1 LLHDIVPTLL
11 ESPIVKDFSWS
22 PLIHHAFRK
31 NEHHFSSHQE
41 RSLQSILF
49 PSIFPRNKASSSHSD
64 NCTDLS
70 ANSLPPTPSPAHIKP
85 LPLLALHLRRGD
97 FIQHCE
103 SLAHWRSTYTG
114 FNTLQSL
121 PDRFFVENST
131 LLESLSDEEIQ
142 DRYKEKC
149 FPDIDAVRKSVVRA
163 VNEWR
168 RTRLEIELEKRWWLP
183 KGWRSKVEQARVKKM
198 LRKVYIMTNG
208 DREFLRELKEG
219 LYDDAHR
226 SSTTSDSPSADHG
239 YDYDFVWDWEEVS
252 TSRDLEWGW
261 ETKYVAQAVDMY
273 VGQRAELFIGN
284 GFSSLTANVVLMR
297 FAAGV
302 EPWRTRFW

>member
-1 LLHDIVPTLL
+1 
-11 ESPIVKDFSWS
+11 VKDFAWS
-22 PLIHHAFRK
+22 PLVHYAFRK
-31 NEHHFSSHQE
+31 NEHHFSSHYE
-41 RSLQSILF
+41 KSLPNILF
-49 PSIFPRNKASSSHSD
+49 PSIFPRNKASSSHNNDYADSHVI
-64 NCTDLS
+64 
-70 ANSLPPTPSPAHIKP
+70 SLPPTPSSAQTKP

-97 FIQHCE
+97 FIQHCDGL
-103 SLAHWRSTYTG
+103 SQWHSTYTG
-114 FNTLQSL
+114 FNTLPSL
-121 PDRFFVENST
+121 PDRFFVENNT
-131 LLESLSDEEIQ
+131 LLEHLSHEEIK

-163 VNEWR
+163 VKEWR
-168 RTRLEIELEKRWWLP
+168 STRLEIELEKRWWLP
-183 KGWRSKVEQARVKKM
+183 KSWMANVEQARVKKM

-208 DREFLRELKEG
+208 DREFLQELKDG
-219 LYDDAHR
+219 LYGDALR
-226 SSTTSDSPSADHG
+226 SSTTSHSSSVDSD

-261 ETKYVAQAVDMY
+261 ETKYVAQAMDMY

-302 EPWRTRFW
+302 EPWRTRFL